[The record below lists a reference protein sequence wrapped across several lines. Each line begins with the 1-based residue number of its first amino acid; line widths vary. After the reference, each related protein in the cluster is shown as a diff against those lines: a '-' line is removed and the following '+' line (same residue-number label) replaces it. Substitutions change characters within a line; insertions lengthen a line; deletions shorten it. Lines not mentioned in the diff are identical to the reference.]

1 MPRHNALPVVS
12 VLSLLVAMASVQIGA
27 TFAKHLFS
35 DVGPMATVAL
45 RQGFAAIILL
55 AVFRPWR
62 EGLWPTGCRWRTLA
76 LYGIVLGVM
85 NLVFYAAIARIPL
98 GIAVAIEFIGPLAVA
113 LMGSRQK
120 LDFVWISLAIA
131 GLWTLLPQGDAAHL
145 DPLGVL
151 FALIAGVCWGA
162 YILLGQKVGSQMPGG
177 VAVSLGIVISCVL
190 TVPVGL
196 GTATAA
202 LFTWPI
208 LLMGLGVALLSGAIP
223 FTIEMFALKQIPAKT
238 FGILMSLEPAVAAL
252 SGLVL
257 LHEFLTGRQ
266 WLAIALIIAASAG
279 ATLMVRKPAATPDP
293 A

>member
-1 MPRHNALPVVS
+1 MPRNPSAPVVS

-27 TFAKHLFS
+27 AFAKHLFS

-62 EGLWPTGCRWRTLA
+62 AGLWPTGRRWRTLA

-85 NLVFYAAIARIPL
+85 NLVFYASIARIPL

-113 LMGSRQK
+113 LMGSRHK
-120 LDFVWISLAIA
+120 LDFVWIVLAVA
-131 GLWTLLPQGDAAHL
+131 GLWVLLPQGDAAHL
-145 DPLGVL
+145 DPLGVI
-151 FALIAGVCWGA
+151 FALIAGACWGA

-177 VAVSLGIVISCVL
+177 VAVSLGIAVSCIL

-196 GTATAA
+196 STATPA
-202 LFTWPI
+202 LFTWPV

-223 FTIEMFALKQIPAKT
+223 FTIEMFALKAIPTKT

-279 ATLMVRKPAATPDP
+279 ATVTARKAVTVKDTA
-293 A
+293 